1 MKTLIDSI
9 SKNIAAIKGSNLTIE
24 ELDFLVEQTNLLHE
38 RLVILRYKV
47 YEQKESLD
55 APIETAVE
63 ETEIKETSIP
73 VESDDKDKS
82 PEQKPFDF
90 SLFEEEEE
98 EEEETVLEYGP
109 EKTIE
114 EHSSE
119 TSILEEENGI
129 IEETTIKEHEAA
141 VEEGES
147 IMMMNEEE
155 TTAIDFSS
163 ADEPKEKNDIAAS
176 DHPLIAQFRALEKN
190 ARIER
195 AIVPIDSLIGSFS
208 LTEKL
213 QFINGLFGG
222 SSEAFA
228 SATKQLNDQPN
239 MNAAILELITIAETN
254 SWDFARSAETID
266 EFMAKLCRRYASNSS
281 F

>member
-1 MKTLIDSI
+1 MSQMKTLIDSI
-9 SKNIAAIKGSNLTIE
+9 SKNISAIKGSNISIE

-55 APIETAVE
+55 APIETVVE
-63 ETEIKETSIP
+63 STEINETSIP
-73 VESDDKDKS
+73 LESDSEDKS

-98 EEEETVLEYGP
+98 ALLESEP

-114 EHSSE
+114 EHYSE
-119 TSILEEENGI
+119 TTILDEENGI
-129 IEETTIKEHEAA
+129 IEETTIKEHSAT
-141 VEEGES
+141 VEEGDS
-147 IMMMNEEE
+147 IIMINKEE
-155 TTAIDFSS
+155 TTTIAFSS
-163 ADEPKEKNDIAAS
+163 TEEPKLGNDIVAS

-195 AIVPIDSLIGSFS
+195 AIVPVDSLIGSFS

-239 MNAAILELITIAETN
+239 MAAAILALVNIAETN
-254 SWDFARSAETID
+254 SWDFAISAETID
-266 EFMAKLCRRYASNSS
+266 EFMAKLCRRYANNPSS
-281 F
+281 

>member
-1 MKTLIDSI
+1 MSQMKTLIDSI
-9 SKNIAAIKGSNLTIE
+9 SKNISAIKGSNITIE

-55 APIETAVE
+55 DPIETVVE
-63 ETEIKETSIP
+63 ATEINETSIP
-73 VESDDKDKS
+73 LESDSKDKS

-98 EEEETVLEYGP
+98 ALLENDP

-114 EHSSE
+114 EHYSE
-119 TSILEEENGI
+119 TTILDEENGI
-129 IEETTIKEHEAA
+129 IEETTIKEHSAT
-141 VEEGES
+141 VEEGDS
-147 IMMMNEEE
+147 IIMINKEE
-155 TTAIDFSS
+155 TTTIAFSS
-163 ADEPKEKNDIAAS
+163 AEEQQLGNDIVAS

-239 MNAAILELITIAETN
+239 MAAAILALVNIAETN
-254 SWDFARSAETID
+254 SWDFAISAETID
-266 EFMAKLCRRYASNSS
+266 EFMAKLCRRYANNPSS
-281 F
+281 

>member
-9 SKNIAAIKGSNLTIE
+9 SKNIAAIKGSNITIE

-63 ETEIKETSIP
+63 EAEIKETSIP

-98 EEEETVLEYGP
+98 TILENGP

-147 IMMMNEEE
+147 IMMNEEE

-163 ADEPKEKNDIAAS
+163 ADEPKEENDLVAS

-266 EFMAKLCRRYASNSS
+266 EFMAKLCRRYANNPS

>member
-55 APIETAVE
+55 APIEKAVE
-63 ETEIKETSIP
+63 ETEIKETSIQL
-73 VESDDKDKS
+73 ESESKDKS

-98 EEEETVLEYGP
+98 TVLENGP

-129 IEETTIKEHEAA
+129 
-141 VEEGES
+141 GLS
-147 IMMMNEEE
+147 II
-155 TTAIDFSS
+155 ID
-163 ADEPKEKNDIAAS
+163 
-176 DHPLIAQFRALEKN
+176 Q
-190 ARIER
+190 
-195 AIVPIDSLIGSFS
+195 
-208 LTEKL
+208 
-213 QFINGLFGG
+213 
-222 SSEAFA
+222 
-228 SATKQLNDQPN
+228 
-239 MNAAILELITIAETN
+239 
-254 SWDFARSAETID
+254 
-266 EFMAKLCRRYASNSS
+266 
-281 F
+281 

>member
-1 MKTLIDSI
+1 MSQMKTLIESI
-9 SKNIAAIKGSNLTIE
+9 SKNIAAIEGSNLTIE
-24 ELDFLVEQTNLLHE
+24 ALDFLVEQTSLLHE
-38 RLVILRYKV
+38 RLVILRYKI

-55 APIETAVE
+55 TPIETTVE
-63 ETEIKETSIP
+63 ATEIKETSIP
-73 VESDDKDKS
+73 LDSDSKDKS

-90 SLFEEEEE
+90 SLFEEDEEAL
-98 EEEETVLEYGP
+98 LENEP

-114 EHSSE
+114 EHYSE
-119 TSILEEENGI
+119 TTILDEENGI
-129 IEETTIKEHEAA
+129 IEETTIKEHSAT
-141 VEEGES
+141 VEQGDS
-147 IMMMNEEE
+147 IIMINKEE
-155 TTAIDFSS
+155 TTTIAFSS
-163 ADEPKEKNDIAAS
+163 AEDPQLGNDIVAS

-239 MNAAILELITIAETN
+239 MAAAILALINIAETN
-254 SWDFARSAETID
+254 SWDFAMSAETID
-266 EFMAKLCRRYASNSS
+266 EFMAKLCRRYANNPSS
-281 F
+281 

>member
-1 MKTLIDSI
+1 MSQMKTLIDSI
-9 SKNIAAIKGSNLTIE
+9 SKNISAIKGSNITIE

-55 APIETAVE
+55 APIESVVE
-63 ETEIKETSIP
+63 ATEINETSIP
-73 VESDDKDKS
+73 LESDSKDKS

-98 EEEETVLEYGP
+98 ALLENDP

-114 EHSSE
+114 EHYSE
-119 TSILEEENGI
+119 TTILDEENGI
-129 IEETTIKEHEAA
+129 IEETTIKEHSAT
-141 VEEGES
+141 VEEGDS
-147 IMMMNEEE
+147 IIMINKEE
-155 TTAIDFSS
+155 TTTIAFSS
-163 ADEPKEKNDIAAS
+163 AEEPQLGNDIVAS

-239 MNAAILELITIAETN
+239 MAAAILALVNIAETN
-254 SWDFARSAETID
+254 SWDFAISAETID
-266 EFMAKLCRRYASNSS
+266 EFMAKLCRRYANNPS

>member
-1 MKTLIDSI
+1 MSQMKTLIDSI
-9 SKNIAAIKGSNLTIE
+9 SKNIAAIKESNITIE
-24 ELDFLVEQTNLLHE
+24 ELDFLVEQANLLHE

-55 APIETAVE
+55 DPIETVVE
-63 ETEIKETSIP
+63 ATEINETSIP
-73 VESDDKDKS
+73 LESDSKDKA

-98 EEEETVLEYGP
+98 ALLENDP

-114 EHSSE
+114 EHYSE
-119 TSILEEENGI
+119 TTILDEENGI
-129 IEETTIKEHEAA
+129 IEEITIKEHSAT
-141 VEEGES
+141 VEEGDS
-147 IMMMNEEE
+147 IIMINKEE
-155 TTAIDFSS
+155 TTTIAFSS
-163 ADEPKEKNDIAAS
+163 AEEPKLGNDIVAS

-239 MNAAILELITIAETN
+239 MTAAILALVNIAETN
-254 SWDFARSAETID
+254 SWDFAISAETID
-266 EFMAKLCRRYASNSS
+266 EFMAKLCRRYANNPSS
-281 F
+281 

>member
-9 SKNIAAIKGSNLTIE
+9 SKNIAALKGSNLTIE

-63 ETEIKETSIP
+63 ATEINETSIP
-73 VESDDKDKS
+73 LESESKDKS

-98 EEEETVLEYGP
+98 ALLENEP
-109 EKTIE
+109 KKTIE
-114 EHSSE
+114 EHYSE
-119 TSILEEENGI
+119 TTVLEEENGI
-129 IEETTIKEHEAA
+129 IEETTIKEHSAT
-141 VEEGES
+141 VEEGDS
-147 IMMMNEEE
+147 IIMINKEE
-155 TTAIDFSS
+155 TTTIAFSS
-163 ADEPKEKNDIAAS
+163 AEEANIGDDIIAS

-239 MNAAILELITIAETN
+239 MTAAILELITIAETN

-266 EFMAKLCRRYASNSS
+266 EFMAKLCRRYANSPS

>member
-1 MKTLIDSI
+1 MSQMKTLIDSI
-9 SKNIAAIKGSNLTIE
+9 SKNIAAIKESNITIE

-47 YEQKESLD
+47 YEQKESID
-55 APIETAVE
+55 APLETAVE

-73 VESDDKDKS
+73 LESESKDKL

-98 EEEETVLEYGP
+98 ALLESEP

-114 EHSSE
+114 EHYSE
-119 TSILEEENGI
+119 TTILDEENGI
-129 IEETTIKEHEAA
+129 IEETTIKEHSAT
-141 VEEGES
+141 VEEGDS
-147 IMMMNEEE
+147 IIMINKEE
-155 TTAIDFSS
+155 TTTIAFSS
-163 ADEPKEKNDIAAS
+163 AEEPKIGNDIVAS

-239 MNAAILELITIAETN
+239 MTAAILALVNIAETN
-254 SWDFARSAETID
+254 SWDFAISAETID
-266 EFMAKLCRRYASNSS
+266 EFMAKLCRRYANNPSS
-281 F
+281 

>member
-1 MKTLIDSI
+1 MSQMKTLIDSI
-9 SKNIAAIKGSNLTIE
+9 SKNIAAIKESNITIE

-47 YEQKESLD
+47 YEQKESID
-55 APIETAVE
+55 APLETAVE

-73 VESDDKDKS
+73 LESESKDKL

-98 EEEETVLEYGP
+98 ALLESEP

-114 EHSSE
+114 EHYSE
-119 TSILEEENGI
+119 TTILDEENGI
-129 IEETTIKEHEAA
+129 IEETTIKEHSAT
-141 VEEGES
+141 VEEGDS
-147 IMMMNEEE
+147 IIMINKEE
-155 TTAIDFSS
+155 TTTIAFSS
-163 ADEPKEKNDIAAS
+163 TEEPQLGNDIVAS

-239 MNAAILELITIAETN
+239 MAAAILALVNIAETN
-254 SWDFARSAETID
+254 SWDFAISAETID
-266 EFMAKLCRRYASNSS
+266 EFMAKLCRRYANNPSS
-281 F
+281 

>member
-1 MKTLIDSI
+1 MRQMKTLIDSI
-9 SKNIAAIKGSNLTIE
+9 SKNIAALKGSNLTIE
-24 ELDFLVEQTNLLHE
+24 ELDFLVEQTSLLHE

-47 YEQKESLD
+47 YEQKESIDVPLK
-55 APIETAVE
+55 EVVE
-63 ETEIKETSIP
+63 AKEVKETSFP
-73 VESDDKDKS
+73 VESDNKDKS
-82 PEQKPFDF
+82 AEQKPFDF

-98 EEEETVLEYGP
+98 ALLENEP

-114 EHSSE
+114 EHYSE
-119 TSILEEENGI
+119 TTVLEEENGI
-129 IEETTIKEHEAA
+129 IEETTIKEHSTT
-141 VEEGES
+141 VEEGDS
-147 IMMMNEEE
+147 IIMINKEE
-155 TTAIDFSS
+155 TTTIAFSS
-163 ADEPKEKNDIAAS
+163 TEEANIGDDIIAS
-176 DHPLIAQFRALEKN
+176 DHPLIVQFRALEKN

-195 AIVPIDSLIGSFS
+195 VIVPIDSLIGSFS

-239 MNAAILELITIAETN
+239 MTAAILELITIAETN

-266 EFMAKLCRRYASNSS
+266 EFMAKLCRRYANSPS

>member
-1 MKTLIDSI
+1 MSQMKTLIDSI
-9 SKNIAAIKGSNLTIE
+9 SKNIAAIKESNITIE

-47 YEQKESLD
+47 YEQKESID
-55 APIETAVE
+55 APLETAVE

-73 VESDDKDKS
+73 LESESKDKL

-98 EEEETVLEYGP
+98 ALLESEP

-114 EHSSE
+114 EHYSE
-119 TSILEEENGI
+119 TIILDEENGI
-129 IEETTIKEHEAA
+129 IEETTIKEHAA
-141 VEEGES
+141 TVEEGDS
-147 IMMMNEEE
+147 IIMINKEE
-155 TTAIDFSS
+155 TTTIAFSS
-163 ADEPKEKNDIAAS
+163 AEEPKIGNDIVAS

-239 MNAAILELITIAETN
+239 MTAAILALVNIAETN
-254 SWDFARSAETID
+254 SWDFAISAETID
-266 EFMAKLCRRYASNSS
+266 EFMAKLCRRYANNPSS
-281 F
+281 

>member
-1 MKTLIDSI
+1 MSQMKTLIDSI
-9 SKNIAAIKGSNLTIE
+9 SKNISAIKGSNITIE

-55 APIETAVE
+55 APIESVVE
-63 ETEIKETSIP
+63 ATEINETSIP
-73 VESDDKDKS
+73 LESDSKDKS

-98 EEEETVLEYGP
+98 ALLENDP

-114 EHSSE
+114 EHYSE
-119 TSILEEENGI
+119 TTILDEENGI
-129 IEETTIKEHEAA
+129 IEEITIKEHSAT
-141 VEEGES
+141 VEEGDS
-147 IMMMNEEE
+147 IIMINKEE
-155 TTAIDFSS
+155 TTTIAFSS
-163 ADEPKEKNDIAAS
+163 TEEPQLGNDIVAS

-239 MNAAILELITIAETN
+239 MTAAILALVNIAETN
-254 SWDFARSAETID
+254 SWDFAISAETID
-266 EFMAKLCRRYASNSS
+266 EFMAKLCRRYANNPSS
-281 F
+281 

>member
-1 MKTLIDSI
+1 MSQMKTLIDSI
-9 SKNIAAIKGSNLTIE
+9 SKNIAAIKESNITIE

-47 YEQKESLD
+47 YEQKESID
-55 APIETAVE
+55 APLETAVE

-73 VESDDKDKS
+73 LESESKDKL

-98 EEEETVLEYGP
+98 ALLESEP

-114 EHSSE
+114 EHYSE
-119 TSILEEENGI
+119 TIILDEENGI
-129 IEETTIKEHEAA
+129 IEETTIKEHAA
-141 VEEGES
+141 TVEEGDS
-147 IMMMNEEE
+147 IIMINKEE
-155 TTAIDFSS
+155 TTTIAFSS
-163 ADEPKEKNDIAAS
+163 AEEPKIGNDIVAS

-239 MNAAILELITIAETN
+239 MAAAILALVNIAETN
-254 SWDFARSAETID
+254 SWDFAISAETID
-266 EFMAKLCRRYASNSS
+266 EFMAKLCRRYANNPSS
-281 F
+281 

>member
-9 SKNIAAIKGSNLTIE
+9 SKNIAAIKDSNITIE

-55 APIETAVE
+55 APIETEVE
-63 ETEIKETSIP
+63 ATEIKETSIP
-73 VESDDKDKS
+73 LESESKDKS

-98 EEEETVLEYGP
+98 TVLENGP

-163 ADEPKEKNDIAAS
+163 ADEPKEENDLVAS
-176 DHPLIAQFRALEKN
+176 DHPLIALFRALEKN

-266 EFMAKLCRRYASNSS
+266 EFMAKLCRRYASNPS

>member
-24 ELDFLVEQTNLLHE
+24 ELDFLVEQTSLLHE

-47 YEQKESLD
+47 YEQKEGLD
-55 APIETAVE
+55 APLQTAVE
-63 ETEIKETSIP
+63 DPEIKETSIP
-73 VESDDKDKS
+73 VESDNKDKY
-82 PEQKPFDF
+82 PEQKSFDLSHF
-90 SLFEEEEE
+90 GEE
-98 EEEETVLEYGP
+98 EEEETVLENGP

-163 ADEPKEKNDIAAS
+163 ADEPKEENDLVAS

-266 EFMAKLCRRYASNSS
+266 EFMAKLCRRYASNPS

>member
-55 APIETAVE
+55 APIETAVKT
-63 ETEIKETSIP
+63 TEINETSIP
-73 VESDDKDKS
+73 LESESKDKS

-90 SLFEEEEE
+90 SLFEEEE
-98 EEEETVLEYGP
+98 TVLENGP

-163 ADEPKEKNDIAAS
+163 ADEPKEENDLVAS

-266 EFMAKLCRRYASNSS
+266 EFMAKLCRRYASNPS

>member
-9 SKNIAAIKGSNLTIE
+9 SKNIAALKGSNLTIE
-24 ELDFLVEQTNLLHE
+24 ELDFLVEQTSLLHE

-47 YEQKESLD
+47 YEQKESID
-55 APIETAVE
+55 APLKKVVE
-63 ETEIKETSIP
+63 AKEVTETSIP
-73 VESDDKDKS
+73 VESDNKDKS
-82 PEQKPFDF
+82 AEQKPFDF

-98 EEEETVLEYGP
+98 ALLENEP

-114 EHSSE
+114 EHYSE
-119 TSILEEENGI
+119 TTVLEEENGI
-129 IEETTIKEHEAA
+129 IEETTIKEHSAT
-141 VEEGES
+141 VEEGDS
-147 IMMMNEEE
+147 IITINKEE
-155 TTAIDFSS
+155 TTTIDFSS
-163 ADEPKEKNDIAAS
+163 ADEPKKENDIVAS

-239 MNAAILELITIAETN
+239 MTAAILELITIAETN

-266 EFMAKLCRRYASNSS
+266 EFMAKLCRRYANNPS

>member
-1 MKTLIDSI
+1 MSQMKTLIDSI
-9 SKNIAAIKGSNLTIE
+9 SKNIAAIKGSNITIE

-47 YEQKESLD
+47 YEQKEGLD
-55 APIETAVE
+55 TPIETAIE
-63 ETEIKETSIP
+63 AKKINETSIP
-73 VESDDKDKS
+73 LESDSKDKS

-98 EEEETVLEYGP
+98 ALLENDP

-114 EHSSE
+114 EHYSE
-119 TSILEEENGI
+119 TTILDEENGI
-129 IEETTIKEHEAA
+129 IEETTIKEHSAT
-141 VEEGES
+141 VEEGDS
-147 IMMMNEEE
+147 IIMINKEE
-155 TTAIDFSS
+155 TTTIAFSS
-163 ADEPKEKNDIAAS
+163 AEEPKIGNDIVAS

-239 MNAAILELITIAETN
+239 MAAAILALVNIAETN
-254 SWDFARSAETID
+254 SWDFAISAETID
-266 EFMAKLCRRYASNSS
+266 EFMAKLCRRYANNPSS
-281 F
+281 

>member
-1 MKTLIDSI
+1 MSQMKTLIDSI
-9 SKNIAAIKGSNLTIE
+9 SKNISAIKGSNITIE

-55 APIETAVE
+55 DPIETVVE
-63 ETEIKETSIP
+63 ATEINETSIP
-73 VESDDKDKS
+73 LESDSKDKA

-98 EEEETVLEYGP
+98 ALLENDP

-114 EHSSE
+114 EHYSE
-119 TSILEEENGI
+119 TTILDEENGI
-129 IEETTIKEHEAA
+129 IEEITIKEHSAT
-141 VEEGES
+141 VEEGDS
-147 IMMMNEEE
+147 IIMINKEE
-155 TTAIDFSS
+155 TTTIAFSS
-163 ADEPKEKNDIAAS
+163 AEEPKLGNDIVAG

-239 MNAAILELITIAETN
+239 MTAAILALVNIAETN
-254 SWDFARSAETID
+254 SWDFAISAETID
-266 EFMAKLCRRYASNSS
+266 EFMAKLCRRYANNPSS
-281 F
+281 

>member
-55 APIETAVE
+55 APIGTAVE

-73 VESDDKDKS
+73 LESESKDKS

-98 EEEETVLEYGP
+98 TVLENGP

-155 TTAIDFSS
+155 TTTIDFSS
-163 ADEPKEKNDIAAS
+163 ADEPKEENDIAAS

-266 EFMAKLCRRYASNSS
+266 EFMAKLCRRYASNPS

>member
-9 SKNIAAIKGSNLTIE
+9 SKNIAAIKESNITIE

-47 YEQKESLD
+47 YEQKERLD
-55 APIETAVE
+55 DPIETVVE
-63 ETEIKETSIP
+63 ATEINETSIP
-73 VESDDKDKS
+73 LESDSKDKS

-98 EEEETVLEYGP
+98 ALLENDP

-114 EHSSE
+114 EHYSE
-119 TSILEEENGI
+119 TTILDEENGI
-129 IEETTIKEHEAA
+129 IDEITIKEHSAT
-141 VEEGES
+141 VEEGDS
-147 IMMMNEEE
+147 IIMINKEE
-155 TTAIDFSS
+155 TTTIAFSS
-163 ADEPKEKNDIAAS
+163 TEEPQLGNDIVAS

-239 MNAAILELITIAETN
+239 MTAAILALVNIAETN
-254 SWDFARSAETID
+254 SWDFAISAETID
-266 EFMAKLCRRYASNSS
+266 EFMAKLCRRYANNPSS
-281 F
+281 

>member
-1 MKTLIDSI
+1 MSQMKTLIDSI
-9 SKNIAAIKGSNLTIE
+9 SKNIAAIKGSNITIE

-55 APIETAVE
+55 APIESVVE
-63 ETEIKETSIP
+63 ATEINETSIP
-73 VESDDKDKS
+73 LESDSKDKS

-98 EEEETVLEYGP
+98 ALLESEP

-114 EHSSE
+114 EHYSE
-119 TSILEEENGI
+119 TTILDEENGI
-129 IEETTIKEHEAA
+129 IEETTIKEHSAT
-141 VEEGES
+141 VEEGDS
-147 IMMMNEEE
+147 IIMINKEE
-155 TTAIDFSS
+155 TTTIAFSS
-163 ADEPKEKNDIAAS
+163 AEEPQLGNDIVVS

-239 MNAAILELITIAETN
+239 MAAAILALVNIAETN
-254 SWDFARSAETID
+254 SWDFAISAETID
-266 EFMAKLCRRYASNSS
+266 EFMAKLCRRYANNPSS
-281 F
+281 

>member
-1 MKTLIDSI
+1 MSQMKTLIDSI
-9 SKNIAAIKGSNLTIE
+9 SKNIAAIKESNITIE

-55 APIETAVE
+55 DPIETVVE
-63 ETEIKETSIP
+63 ATEINETSIP
-73 VESDDKDKS
+73 LESDSKDKA

-98 EEEETVLEYGP
+98 ALLENDP

-114 EHSSE
+114 EHYSE
-119 TSILEEENGI
+119 TTILDEENGI
-129 IEETTIKEHEAA
+129 IEEITIKEHSAT
-141 VEEGES
+141 VEEGNS
-147 IMMMNEEE
+147 IIMINKEE
-155 TTAIDFSS
+155 TTTIAFSS
-163 ADEPKEKNDIAAS
+163 AEEPKLGNDIVAG

-239 MNAAILELITIAETN
+239 MTAAILALVNIAETN
-254 SWDFARSAETID
+254 SWDFAISAETID
-266 EFMAKLCRRYASNSS
+266 EFMAKLCRRYANNPSS
-281 F
+281 

>member
-9 SKNIAAIKGSNLTIE
+9 SKNIAAIKGSNITIE

-73 VESDDKDKS
+73 LESESKDKL

-98 EEEETVLEYGP
+98 TVLENGP

-147 IMMMNEEE
+147 IMMMNKEE

-163 ADEPKEKNDIAAS
+163 ADEPKEENDLVAS

-266 EFMAKLCRRYASNSS
+266 EFMAKLCRRYASNPS

>member
-63 ETEIKETSIP
+63 ATEINETSIP
-73 VESDDKDKS
+73 LESESKDKS

-98 EEEETVLEYGP
+98 TILENGP

-163 ADEPKEKNDIAAS
+163 ADEPKEENDLVAS

-228 SATKQLNDQPN
+228 SATRQLNDQPN

-266 EFMAKLCRRYASNSS
+266 EFMAKLCRRYASNPS

>member
-1 MKTLIDSI
+1 MSQMKTLIDSI
-9 SKNIAAIKGSNLTIE
+9 SKNIAAIKESNITIE
-24 ELDFLVEQTNLLHE
+24 ELDFLVEQANLLHE

-55 APIETAVE
+55 DPIETVVE
-63 ETEIKETSIP
+63 ATEINETSIP
-73 VESDDKDKS
+73 LESDSKDKS

-98 EEEETVLEYGP
+98 ALLENDP

-114 EHSSE
+114 EHYSE
-119 TSILEEENGI
+119 TTILDEENGI
-129 IEETTIKEHEAA
+129 IEEITIKEHSAT
-141 VEEGES
+141 VEEGDS
-147 IMMMNEEE
+147 IIMINKEE
-155 TTAIDFSS
+155 TTTIAFSS
-163 ADEPKEKNDIAAS
+163 AEEPKLGNDIVAS

-239 MNAAILELITIAETN
+239 MTAAILALVNIAETN
-254 SWDFARSAETID
+254 SWDFAISAETID
-266 EFMAKLCRRYASNSS
+266 EFMAKLCRRYANNPSS
-281 F
+281 

>member
-1 MKTLIDSI
+1 MSQMKTLIDSI
-9 SKNIAAIKGSNLTIE
+9 SKNIAAIKGSSITIE

-47 YEQKESLD
+47 YEQKEGLD
-55 APIETAVE
+55 APLQTAVE
-63 ETEIKETSIP
+63 DTEIKETSIP
-73 VESDDKDKS
+73 LKSDTKDKS
-82 PEQKPFDF
+82 PEQQPFDF

-98 EEEETVLEYGP
+98 ALLESDP

-114 EHSSE
+114 EHYSE
-119 TSILEEENGI
+119 TIILDEENGI
-129 IEETTIKEHEAA
+129 IEETTIKEHLAT
-141 VEEGES
+141 VEEGDS
-147 IMMMNEEE
+147 IIMINKEE
-155 TTAIDFSS
+155 TTTIAFSS
-163 ADEPKEKNDIAAS
+163 SEEPKIGNDIVAS

-228 SATKQLNDQPN
+228 AATKQLNDQPN
-239 MNAAILELITIAETN
+239 MAAAILALITIAETN
-254 SWDFARSAETID
+254 SWDFAISAETID
-266 EFMAKLCRRYASNSS
+266 EFMAKLCRRYANNPSS
-281 F
+281 

>member
-9 SKNIAAIKGSNLTIE
+9 SKNIAAIKESNITIE

-47 YEQKESLD
+47 YEQKERLD
-55 APIETAVE
+55 DPIETVVE
-63 ETEIKETSIP
+63 ATEINETSIP
-73 VESDDKDKS
+73 LESDSKDKS

-98 EEEETVLEYGP
+98 ALLENDP

-114 EHSSE
+114 EHYSE
-119 TSILEEENGI
+119 TTILDEENGI
-129 IEETTIKEHEAA
+129 IDETTIKEHSAT
-141 VEEGES
+141 VEEGDS
-147 IMMMNEEE
+147 IIMINKEE
-155 TTAIDFSS
+155 TTTIAFSS
-163 ADEPKEKNDIAAS
+163 AEEPKLGNDIVAS

-239 MNAAILELITIAETN
+239 MTAAILALVNIAETN
-254 SWDFARSAETID
+254 SWDFAISAETID
-266 EFMAKLCRRYASNSS
+266 EFMAKLCRRYANNPSS
-281 F
+281 

>member
-1 MKTLIDSI
+1 MSQMKTLIDSI
-9 SKNIAAIKGSNLTIE
+9 SKNIAAIKESNITIE

-55 APIETAVE
+55 APIETVVE
-63 ETEIKETSIP
+63 ATEINETSIP
-73 VESDDKDKS
+73 LESDSKDKA

-98 EEEETVLEYGP
+98 ALLENDP

-114 EHSSE
+114 EHYSE
-119 TSILEEENGI
+119 TTILDEENGI
-129 IEETTIKEHEAA
+129 IEEITIKEHSAT
-141 VEEGES
+141 VEEGDS
-147 IMMMNEEE
+147 IIMINKEE
-155 TTAIDFSS
+155 TTTIAFSS
-163 ADEPKEKNDIAAS
+163 AEEPKLGNDIVAG

-239 MNAAILELITIAETN
+239 MTAAILALVNIAETN
-254 SWDFARSAETID
+254 SWDFAISAETID
-266 EFMAKLCRRYASNSS
+266 EFMAKLCRRYANNPSS
-281 F
+281 

>member
-1 MKTLIDSI
+1 MRQMKTLIDSI
-9 SKNIAAIKGSNLTIE
+9 SKNIAALKGSNLTIE
-24 ELDFLVEQTNLLHE
+24 ELDFLVEQTSLLHE

-47 YEQKESLD
+47 YEQKESVDTPLKKV
-55 APIETAVE
+55 VE
-63 ETEIKETSIP
+63 AKEVTETSIP
-73 VESDDKDKS
+73 VESDNKDKS
-82 PEQKPFDF
+82 AEQKPFDF

-98 EEEETVLEYGP
+98 ALLENEP

-114 EHSSE
+114 EHYSE
-119 TSILEEENGI
+119 TTVLEEENGI
-129 IEETTIKEHEAA
+129 IEETTIIEHSAT
-141 VEEGES
+141 VEEGDS
-147 IMMMNEEE
+147 IMMINKEE
-155 TTAIDFSS
+155 TTTIAFSS
-163 ADEPKEKNDIAAS
+163 AEEANIGDDIIAS

-239 MNAAILELITIAETN
+239 MTAAILELITIAETN

-266 EFMAKLCRRYASNSS
+266 EFMAKLCRRYANSPS

>member
-9 SKNIAAIKGSNLTIE
+9 SKNIAALKGSNLTIE
-24 ELDFLVEQTNLLHE
+24 ELDFLVEQTSLLHE

-47 YEQKESLD
+47 YEQKESVD
-55 APIETAVE
+55 VPVKEVVE
-63 ETEIKETSIP
+63 AKEVTETSIP
-73 VESDDKDKS
+73 VESDNKDKS
-82 PEQKPFDF
+82 AEQKPFDF

-98 EEEETVLEYGP
+98 ALLENEP

-114 EHSSE
+114 EHYSE
-119 TSILEEENGI
+119 TTVLEEENGI
-129 IEETTIKEHEAA
+129 IEETTIKEHSAT
-141 VEEGES
+141 VEEGDS
-147 IMMMNEEE
+147 IIMINKEE
-155 TTAIDFSS
+155 TTTIAFSS
-163 ADEPKEKNDIAAS
+163 TEEANIGDDIIAS

-239 MNAAILELITIAETN
+239 MTAAILKLITIAETN

-266 EFMAKLCRRYASNSS
+266 EFMAKLCRRYANNPS

>member
-1 MKTLIDSI
+1 MSQMKTLIDSI
-9 SKNIAAIKGSNLTIE
+9 SKNIAAIKGSNITIE

-55 APIETAVE
+55 APIETVVE
-63 ETEIKETSIP
+63 ATEINETSIP
-73 VESDDKDKS
+73 LESDSIDKS

-98 EEEETVLEYGP
+98 ALLENDP

-114 EHSSE
+114 EHYSE
-119 TSILEEENGI
+119 TTILDEENGI
-129 IEETTIKEHEAA
+129 IEEITIKEHSAT
-141 VEEGES
+141 VEEGDS
-147 IMMMNEEE
+147 IIMINKEE
-155 TTAIDFSS
+155 TTTIAFSS
-163 ADEPKEKNDIAAS
+163 AEEPKLGNDIVAG

-239 MNAAILELITIAETN
+239 MTAAILALVNIAETN
-254 SWDFARSAETID
+254 SWDFAISAETID
-266 EFMAKLCRRYASNSS
+266 EFMAKLCRRYANNPSS
-281 F
+281 

>member
-1 MKTLIDSI
+1 MSQMKTLIDSI
-9 SKNIAAIKGSNLTIE
+9 SKNIAAIKESNITIE

-55 APIETAVE
+55 DPIETVVE
-63 ETEIKETSIP
+63 ATEINETSIP
-73 VESDDKDKS
+73 LESDSKDKS

-98 EEEETVLEYGP
+98 ALLENDP

-114 EHSSE
+114 EHYSE
-119 TSILEEENGI
+119 TTILDEENGI
-129 IEETTIKEHEAA
+129 IEEITIKEHSAT
-141 VEEGES
+141 VEEGDS
-147 IMMMNEEE
+147 IIMINKEE
-155 TTAIDFSS
+155 TTTIAFSS
-163 ADEPKEKNDIAAS
+163 TEEPQLGNDIVAS

-239 MNAAILELITIAETN
+239 MTAAILALVNIAETN
-254 SWDFARSAETID
+254 SWDFAISAETID
-266 EFMAKLCRRYASNSS
+266 EFMAKLCRRYANNPSS
-281 F
+281 

>member
-9 SKNIAAIKGSNLTIE
+9 SKNIAALKGSNLTIE

-63 ETEIKETSIP
+63 ATEINETSIP
-73 VESDDKDKS
+73 LESESKDKS

-98 EEEETVLEYGP
+98 ALLENEP
-109 EKTIE
+109 KKTIE
-114 EHSSE
+114 EHYSE
-119 TSILEEENGI
+119 TTVLEEENGI
-129 IEETTIKEHEAA
+129 IEETTIKEHSAT
-141 VEEGES
+141 VEEGDS
-147 IMMMNEEE
+147 IIMINKEE
-155 TTAIDFSS
+155 TTTIAFSS
-163 ADEPKEKNDIAAS
+163 AEEANIGDDIIAS

-195 AIVPIDSLIGSFS
+195 AIVPIDSLVGSFS

-239 MNAAILELITIAETN
+239 MTAAILELITIAETN

-266 EFMAKLCRRYASNSS
+266 EFMAKLCRRYANSPS

>member
-9 SKNIAAIKGSNLTIE
+9 SKNIAAIKDSNITIE

-63 ETEIKETSIP
+63 ATEIKETSIP
-73 VESDDKDKS
+73 LESESKDKS

-98 EEEETVLEYGP
+98 TVLENGP

-163 ADEPKEKNDIAAS
+163 ADEPKEENGLVAS

-266 EFMAKLCRRYASNSS
+266 EFMAKLCRRYANNPS

>member
-1 MKTLIDSI
+1 MSQMKTLIDSI
-9 SKNIAAIKGSNLTIE
+9 SKNIAAIKESNITIE

-55 APIETAVE
+55 DPIETVVE
-63 ETEIKETSIP
+63 ATEINETSIP
-73 VESDDKDKS
+73 LESDSKDKS

-98 EEEETVLEYGP
+98 ALLESEP

-114 EHSSE
+114 EHYSE
-119 TSILEEENGI
+119 TTILDEENGI
-129 IEETTIKEHEAA
+129 IEETTIKEHSAT
-141 VEEGES
+141 VEEGDS
-147 IMMMNEEE
+147 IIMINKEE
-155 TTAIDFSS
+155 TTTIAFSS
-163 ADEPKEKNDIAAS
+163 AEEPKLGNDIVAS

-239 MNAAILELITIAETN
+239 MTAAILALVNIAETN
-254 SWDFARSAETID
+254 SWDFAISAETID
-266 EFMAKLCRRYASNSS
+266 EFMAKLCRRYANNPSS
-281 F
+281 

>member
-98 EEEETVLEYGP
+98 TVLENGP

-163 ADEPKEKNDIAAS
+163 ADEPK
-176 DHPLIAQFRALEKN
+176 
-190 ARIER
+190 
-195 AIVPIDSLIGSFS
+195 
-208 LTEKL
+208 
-213 QFINGLFGG
+213 
-222 SSEAFA
+222 
-228 SATKQLNDQPN
+228 
-239 MNAAILELITIAETN
+239 
-254 SWDFARSAETID
+254 
-266 EFMAKLCRRYASNSS
+266 
-281 F
+281 

>member
-9 SKNIAAIKGSNLTIE
+9 SKNIAAIKDSNITIE

-63 ETEIKETSIP
+63 ATEINETSIP
-73 VESDDKDKS
+73 LESESKDKS

-98 EEEETVLEYGP
+98 TVLENGP

-114 EHSSE
+114 EHHSE
-119 TSILEEENGI
+119 KSNLEEENGI

-141 VEEGES
+141 VEEGDS

-155 TTAIDFSS
+155 TTTIDFSS
-163 ADEPKEKNDIAAS
+163 ADEPKKENDIVAS

-266 EFMAKLCRRYASNSS
+266 EFMAKLCRRYASNPS

>member
-1 MKTLIDSI
+1 MSQMKTLIDSI
-9 SKNIAAIKGSNLTIE
+9 SKNISAIKGSNITIE

-55 APIETAVE
+55 APLQTAVE

-73 VESDDKDKS
+73 LESESKDKL

-98 EEEETVLEYGP
+98 ALLESEP

-114 EHSSE
+114 EHYSE
-119 TSILEEENGI
+119 TTILDEENGI
-129 IEETTIKEHEAA
+129 IEETTIKEHSAT
-141 VEEGES
+141 VEEGDS
-147 IMMMNEEE
+147 IIMINKEE
-155 TTAIDFSS
+155 TTTIAFSS
-163 ADEPKEKNDIAAS
+163 TEEPQLGNDIVAS

-239 MNAAILELITIAETN
+239 MAAAILALVNIAETN
-254 SWDFARSAETID
+254 SWDFAISAETID
-266 EFMAKLCRRYASNSS
+266 EFMAKLCRRYANNPSS
-281 F
+281 